1 MTSAACG
8 CRLQA
13 QLQAAQEHAEDMERA
28 VQGQLVAAL
37 QKLAALEVEPP
48 QGLMASLA
56 DVQAFADSVKER
68 CERLEQ
74 DFASARRCAEV

>member
-1 MTSAACG
+1 MTSAASG